1 MGFFLNLLRYS
12 WLIVA
17 STGCFG
23 TSETVFPAGLR
34 PLGEMRVAANADP
47 DFPEKLM
54 LKANVDTDIWVHAR
68 GYVHATV
75 PEIWKALQD
84 ERVFVDRRAV
94 AEYTIEWD
102 TEPEYD
108 VSFLVSQ
115 SVEDIIT
122 VSYDV
127 GWRQGFVD
135 GTLEGPQTVSMRFQ
149 KVAGTELIKRMEGS
163 ILLVTVSDEVSEF
176 QFQEHMDTPM
186 PDTEDLENYVTD
198 MYGEILDWVRGE
210 LR

>member
-1 MGFFLNLLRYS
+1 M
-12 WLIVA
+12 
-17 STGCFG
+17 
-23 TSETVFPAGLR
+23 
-34 PLGEMRVAANADP
+34 GEMRVAASTDAEL
-47 DFPEKLM
+47 PENLEM
-54 LKANVDTDIWVHAR
+54 AAGVDTDIWVHAR
-68 GYVHATV
+68 GYIHAPV
-75 PEIWKALQD
+75 KEIWQALQD
-84 ERVFVDRRAV
+84 ERVFIDRRAV
-94 AEYTIEWD
+94 SEYTLEWN

-135 GTLEGPQTVSMRFQ
+135 GTLEGPETVAMRFQ
-149 KVAGTELIKRMEGS
+149 KVAGTELIRRMEGS
-163 ILLVTVSDEVSEF
+163 ILLVTISEDVSEF

-198 MYGEILDWVRGE
+198 LYGEILAWVHGQE
-210 LR
+210 LPDYP